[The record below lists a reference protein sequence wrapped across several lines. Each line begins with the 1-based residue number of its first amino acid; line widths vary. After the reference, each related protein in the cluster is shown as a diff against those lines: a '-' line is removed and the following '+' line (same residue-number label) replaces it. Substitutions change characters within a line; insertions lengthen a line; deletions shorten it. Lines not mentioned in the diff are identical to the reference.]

1 MSTATMRRE
10 ATRLRGRLGGDSC
23 GPGCPPVR
31 VLDRGGPYGAAA
43 DALPC
48 PRCGREARVIG
59 LEYDPDFYGNA
70 DRPGVV

>member
-31 VLDRGGPYGAAA
+31 VVSTGSPWGAEGTAP
-43 DALPC
+43 PC
-48 PRCGREARVIG
+48 PRCGREARIVR

-70 DRPGVV
+70 GRPGVG